1 MFAEYGFR
9 KVFVE
14 DILKITSADFF
25 FYFALMCQRHFD
37 KVYKIVK
44 RTPTVNIDTGTYLF
58 IDFQNN
64 SQYHSIKIKTIRC
77 DNNEK

>member
-25 FYFALMCQRHFD
+25 LFCVNVPETFD